1 MNLRKTVEP
10 SYIHSQIKTKTK
22 TKTQL
27 FLPTTASYRSL
38 QQMFEEVIF
47 GNPFLPTK

>member
-10 SYIHSQIKTKTK
+10 SYIHSQIKTK